1 MARTRQP
8 GPDGRFIPGMESKA
22 AREEREVQQF
32 HLQTDVLRLN
42 EALEAVERDRG
53 RPISDHWR
61 AGAIRLLDAGRSV
74 EAIIAGLTEKDSAGD
89 SEPALPLDA
98 DSDLAVH
105 ESDIPVQDWRAI
117 IKDRIETEDYS
128 FNALGN
134 EAGVSPSVV
143 MRFIKGER
151 DIYVGTAEKLCAA
164 LDLVLV
170 PREMIRQGDPA

>member
-1 MARTRQP
+1 M
-8 GPDGRFIPGMESKA
+8 
-22 AREEREVQQF
+22 
-32 HLQTDVLRLN
+32 LRLK
-42 EALEAVERDRG
+42 EALEAIERDRG

-89 SEPALPLDA
+89 SEPVLPLDA
-98 DSDLAVH
+98 NSDLAVH
-105 ESDIPVQDWRAI
+105 EAEIPVQDWRAI
-117 IKDRIETEDYS
+117 IEARIATEEYT

-143 MRFIKGER
+143 MRFVKGER
-151 DIYVGTAEKLCAA
+151 GIQVGTAQKLCSA

-170 PREMIRQGDPA
+170 PREMIRQRDPT